1 MRYLLVLCFLVNAM
15 ASAFSQTRLQFE
27 VASIKPSDP
36 DNSRTSFD
44 PGAKVG
50 RFVVTGASLKL
61 LIGYAWDKQLTQI
74 SGGPKWLDSDR
85 FDIEATKGNIDVP
98 VPASLAQRPMYW
110 QNRAMLQSLLEERFH
125 LVVHN
130 EMRQEPVYELV
141 PARSGPRLKDATV
154 DETPRQQVSRG
165 QITATA
171 TALSQ
176 LARLLAGLLD
186 RQVVDKTG
194 LAGRYNFT
202 LTYAYDTS
210 RRGTVGPDADPA
222 AAPDTPSL
230 FTALQEQLGLSLKSA
245 RGPVEFLVVDRA
257 EKPDAN

>member
-15 ASAFSQTRLQFE
+15 PSAFSQTRLQFE

-74 SGGPKWLDSDR
+74 SGGPKWLDSDP
-85 FDIEATKGNIDVP
+85 FDIEATKGNIDAP
-98 VPASLAQRPMYW
+98 PPASLAQRPMYW

-130 EMRQEPVYELV
+130 ETRQDPVYEFVL
-141 PARSGPRLKDATV
+141 ARSGPRLKDATV
-154 DETPRQQVSRG
+154 DEAPRQQVSRG

-202 LTYAYDTS
+202 LTYAYDAS

-245 RGPVEFLVVDRA
+245 RGPVEFLVIDRA